1 MKKLI
6 ILFLALIVTSTSFTQ
21 NLTKEEKT
29 AFREFTNRMETPT
42 MKVLGDFGPGM
53 RRDTLYT
60 NKAVSA
66 EYLGFAEDY
75 NSKIKELEKYFISG
89 LYPLF
94 LAGKIPDLL
103 KNQVVFFPDG
113 YVYADATYQLH
124 MQGKLA
130 LTQEWEI
137 KSFHEFSTEDGNAI
151 LVELFNSKAQL
162 YDYGM
167 IKEDRLKTLMS
178 KVEQKEIGIITD
190 ERDGA
195 YYKWTKIGEQIWMSE
210 NLKYALPEHVDMDK
224 SIGFSAYRGR
234 YYNYSQAMTSCPK
247 GWHLPSDAEWQEMEL
262 IAGVWPMDLN
272 VEGYISRVGI
282 DTLPG
287 FELMFGSRLMFDAH
301 LAGSVSK
308 HQFSQGRYD
317 QNDVGSRAFF
327 WTSTKSDEVNAKF
340 RMLGKDFDGIVRDNL
355 GTQGYMSCRCIQD
368 QDMSTMVENNPKL
381 KEVTDKINADPSI
394 AGNYFDRSI
403 EFLLVGDGM
412 KALEDIN
419 KAIELDPNDPE
430 QKLFK
435 AQILYLY
442 SFAENADE
450 TRKLVSDYTNAV
462 KDNPFAFYFQAK
474 LELYDASP
482 GALKVTPDEGRRNK
496 ALSLTNKALEL
507 DPKNPHYLDF
517 KSKLLVVMGEY
528 GKAVKALEKVL
539 EIDDKNGDTYFL
551 LGKMKLKYYDQLNK
565 KNGSKAFD
573 WCTAMTGVCFKVTTT
588 QLNEVCDI
596 FTKAIQYGGIVS
608 PDYLTLCN
616 ELKQA
621 ETLKKHA
628 PIVYT
633 GPRGGRYTISSGGNK
648 VYIPRR

>member
-1 MKKLI
+1 MKKHLLI
-6 ILFLALIVTSTSFTQ
+6 SLSIIVSSVSFSQ

-29 AFREFTNRMETPT
+29 AFREFTTRMETPT

-60 NKAVSA
+60 NNAVPA

-75 NSKIKELEKYFISG
+75 NSKVKELEKYFISG

-94 LAGKIPDLL
+94 LAGKIPDLF

-151 LVELFNSKAQL
+151 LVELFNSKIQM

-195 YYKWTKIGEQIWMSE
+195 YYKWTKIGEQIWMAE
-210 NLKYALPEHVDMDK
+210 NLKYTLPEHADMDK

-234 YYNYSQAMTSCPK
+234 YYNYPQAMTSCPK

-272 VEGYISRVGI
+272 VEGNFSRVGI

-287 FELMFGSRLMFDAH
+287 FELMFGSRLMFNAH

-340 RMLGKDFDGIVRDNL
+340 RMLGKDFDGIVRDNI
-355 GTQGYMSCRCIQD
+355 GTQGYLNCRCVQD
-368 QDMSTMVENNPKL
+368 EDISIMLAKHPKL
-381 KEVTDKINADPSI
+381 KEITDKITADPSD

-403 EFLLVGDGM
+403 EFLLLGEGNR
-412 KALEDIN
+412 ALDDIN
-419 KAIELDPNDPE
+419 KAIELDPDNPE

-435 AQILYLY
+435 AQIFYLY
-442 SFAENADE
+442 SFDVNADE
-450 TRKLVSDYTNAV
+450 TRKLVEDYTASVTDNA
-462 KDNPFAFYFQAK
+462 FAYYFQSK
-474 LELYDASP
+474 LILYDAEV
-482 GALKVTPDEGRRNK
+482 GALNATKDEERRNEALKNINK
-496 ALSLTNKALEL
+496 ALKL
-507 DPKNPHYLDF
+507 DPKNPQFLNY
-517 KSKLLVVMGEY
+517 KAKLLVVMGEY
-528 GKAVKALEKVL
+528 SKAVTALNKAIES
-539 EIDDKNGDTYFL
+539 DPNNGDMYFL
-551 LGKMKLKYYDQLNK
+551 LGKMMLKKYDGLNK
-565 KNGSKAFD
+565 ANGTSSQR
-573 WCTAMTGVCFKVTTT
+573 WCTSMTGMCFKLTTK
-588 QLNEVCDI
+588 QLEEVCAT
-596 FTKAIQYGGIVS
+596 FVKAVELGDNVS
-608 PDYLTLCN
+608 PDYLGMCN
-616 ELKQA
+616 ELEQA
-621 ETLKKHA
+621 KTLKKHA

-648 VYIPRR
+648 VYLPRR